1 MENLNLQ
8 HTEDTPEVILNS
20 FDGSCFIEGRSLPEN
35 AVAFYLPIIEW
46 LNTYNNEISAAIN
59 FEFKLDYF
67 NTASAKQITKVM
79 LTLQKIAQSN
89 AVKIRWHYLT
99 EDADIK
105 SSGMRFAKL
114 IKADIELVAY
124 DDN

>member
-20 FDGSCFIEGRSLPEN
+20 SDGICIIQGRSLPEN
-35 AVAFYLPIIEW
+35 AVAFYLPIIDW
-46 LNTYNNEISAAIN
+46 LNNYNDKVSKAIN
-59 FEFKLDYF
+59 FDFKLDYF

-79 LTLQKIAQSN
+79 LTLQKIAQTN
-89 AVKIRWHYLT
+89 VVKIRWHYLT

-114 IKADIELVAY
+114 INADIELVAY
-124 DDN
+124 DE